1 MPKIPPRDNRRN
13 RSARTI
19 QDTAHGMSGL
29 LQRISRRS
37 DVVVSTDEAPGAAV
51 SHSDPLSHI
60 DAIRAGLPDSLR
72 PHVTACLLRPGEW
85 VLFADAA
92 VWATRLRLAACEV
105 MAQGGF
111 AALLSGSPPPRITV
125 RVAAAGR
132 TR

>member
-1 MPKIPPRDNRRN
+1 
-13 RSARTI
+13 
-19 QDTAHGMSGL
+19 MSGL

-37 DVVVSTDEAPGAAV
+37 DVVVSTDGAPGA
-51 SHSDPLSHI
+51 LSHI
-60 DAIRAGLPDSLR
+60 EAIRAGLPDALR
-72 PHVTACLLRPGEW
+72 SHVTACLLRPGEW

-92 VWATRLRLAACEV
+92 VWATRLRMAACEA

-111 AALLSGSPPPRITV
+111 EALLSGSPPPRITV